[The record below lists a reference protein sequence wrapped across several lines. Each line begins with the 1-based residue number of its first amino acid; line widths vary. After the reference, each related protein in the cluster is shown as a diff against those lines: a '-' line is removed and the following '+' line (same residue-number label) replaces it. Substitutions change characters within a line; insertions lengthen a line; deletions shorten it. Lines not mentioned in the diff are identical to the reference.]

1 MTERKKFWEKLPP
14 SDHREKHLSTKGVK
28 VAKAKA
34 RTAGRPY
41 PNLID
46 NVTAARVGHT
56 KGAKS

>member
-1 MTERKKFWEKLPP
+1 MTERKKFWEKLPS

-34 RTAGRPY
+34 RIAGRPY